1 MLFFLSI
8 DEVLSKKERP
18 IDLLRR
24 DERIEAVIKSAER
37 YGRHG
42 E

>member
-1 MLFFLSI
+1 MLFFLTV

-18 IDLLRR
+18 IDLLRKG
-24 DERIEAVIKSAER
+24 ERVDAVIKSAER